1 VPLHRRGVE
10 IYVLVLELDQFLAVF
25 REQLFS
31 HRLVVD
37 ITRGEDEL
45 EGRVRCDFFPL
56 ITLRASQD
64 LVFRFHDN
72 RPEELH
78 GEILESNPNSIQ
90 VKCYTRH
97 SPLHED
103 LNSVF
108 VHNSE
113 AYHLFLAENTTD
125 ITLNS
130 SYELQLVMK
139 NDRARH
145 LMSHLWERPWHY
157 PEEELEVGIPVHKVW
172 HFKSRFELVEDR
184 LSAMDQVMQLFHD

>member
-1 VPLHRRGVE
+1 
-10 IYVLVLELDQFLAVF
+10 VLELDQFLAVF

-113 AYHLFLAENTTD
+113 AYHLFLAENTTG

-145 LMSHLWERPWHY
+145 LMSDLWERPWHY
-157 PEEELEVGIPVHKVW
+157 PKEELEVGILVHKVW
-172 HFKSRFELVEDR
+172 HFKFRFELVEDR
-184 LSAMDQVMQLFHD
+184 LSAMGQVMQLFHDQFDRFGIRL

>member
-37 ITRGEDEL
+37 LTRGQDEL
-45 EGRVRCDFFPL
+45 EGRVRCDIFL
-56 ITLRASQD
+56 LVTLRASQD
-64 LVFRFHDN
+64 LVFRFHDD

-103 LNSVF
+103 LNTIF

-113 AYHLFLAENTTD
+113 AYHRFLAENTTG

-130 SYELQLVMK
+130 SHELQLVMK

-145 LMSHLWERPWHY
+145 
-157 PEEELEVGIPVHKVW
+157 
-172 HFKSRFELVEDR
+172 
-184 LSAMDQVMQLFHD
+184 